1 MKILPFRFYGDPSEL
16 VDELR
21 RLEVRELRRASQTRI
36 NKGRRIRALVKQVM
50 KRAMR

>member
-1 MKILPFRFYGDPSEL
+1 MSVLPKRFYGDPSEL

-21 RLEVRELRRASQTRI
+21 RLEVRELRKANQTKI

-50 KRAMR
+50 KRVMR